1 MPARTSP
8 GRIDGVATETLL
20 RHFQT
25 KVVGPWELARSVAP
39 HMRRQGGGRFIVI
52 IGQTGKVPQANAI
65 ASTVINAAQHAFVK
79 SLSDELAQDKILVNA
94 VCPSR
99 IKSPLTDGL
108 KLYNEVY
115 LGRSLEQQ
123 ESRLGRRSAARPL
136 GHARRHRQCGRV
148 PRLGARR
155 IHLRHQHRRRRRT
168 PAVDLLK
175 ARMIRIENI
184 SKSFYKGDTAVD
196 AVRDMNLTIERHEIV
211 AVIGPSGCGKS
222 TLLNMIAGLYAPTRG
237 QIVYKGATVSDVN
250 TDVGYMTQKDN
261 LLPWRSVR
269 DNVAFPLELAGVP
282 RPSARARA
290 DEVIQHV
297 GLQGF
302 EDRYPNE
309 LSGGMRKRAC
319 LGRMLLYGAETALLD
334 EPFAALDAQLKL
346 AMHDLML
353 RLVAEN
359 KQTVILVTHDLMEAV
374 TLADRV
380 LVCTRRPATI
390 AMEQRIDLARP
401 RDVLNV
407 RFSNAFKEHYD
418 ALWERLRVEYQ
429 EERV

>member
-1 MPARTSP
+1 
-8 GRIDGVATETLL
+8 
-20 RHFQT
+20 
-25 KVVGPWELARSVAP
+25 
-39 HMRRQGGGRFIVI
+39 
-52 IGQTGKVPQANAI
+52 
-65 ASTVINAAQHAFVK
+65 
-79 SLSDELAQDKILVNA
+79 
-94 VCPSR
+94 
-99 IKSPLTDGL
+99 
-108 KLYNEVY
+108 
-115 LGRSLEQQ
+115 
-123 ESRLGRRSAARPL
+123 
-136 GHARRHRQCGRV
+136 
-148 PRLGARR
+148 
-155 IHLRHQHRRRRRT
+155 
-168 PAVDLLK
+168 
-175 ARMIRIENI
+175 MIRIENV
-184 SKSFYKGDTAVD
+184 SKSFYKRGAVVD
-196 AVRDMNLTIERHEIV
+196 AVQDINLTIKRYEIV

-237 QIVYKGATVSDVN
+237 RVVYKDATVTDVN

-269 DNVAFPLELAGVP
+269 DNVAFPLELAGVSKAE
-282 RPSARARA
+282 RMERA
-290 DEVIQHV
+290 DGVIRHV

-302 EDRYPNE
+302 EDRFPNE

-334 EPFAALDAQLKL
+334 EPFGALDAQLKL

-359 KQTVILVTHDLMEAV
+359 KQTVVLVTHDLMEAV

-390 AMEQRIDLARP
+390 ALEQRIELARP

-407 RFSNAFKEHYD
+407 RFSNAFKDYYD
-418 ALWERLRVEYQ
+418 ALWERLRVEYS

>member
-1 MPARTSP
+1 
-8 GRIDGVATETLL
+8 
-20 RHFQT
+20 
-25 KVVGPWELARSVAP
+25 
-39 HMRRQGGGRFIVI
+39 
-52 IGQTGKVPQANAI
+52 
-65 ASTVINAAQHAFVK
+65 
-79 SLSDELAQDKILVNA
+79 
-94 VCPSR
+94 
-99 IKSPLTDGL
+99 
-108 KLYNEVY
+108 
-115 LGRSLEQQ
+115 
-123 ESRLGRRSAARPL
+123 
-136 GHARRHRQCGRV
+136 
-148 PRLGARR
+148 
-155 IHLRHQHRRRRRT
+155 
-168 PAVDLLK
+168 
-175 ARMIRIENI
+175 MIRIENL
-184 SKSFYKGDTAVD
+184 SKSFYKGNAVID

-237 QIVYKGATVSDVN
+237 QIVYKGATISDVN

-282 RPSARARA
+282 IAERARRA
-290 DEVIQHV
+290 DEVIRHV
-297 GLQGF
+297 GLGGF

-353 RLVAEN
+353 RLVSEN
-359 KQTVILVTHDLMEAV
+359 KQTVVLVTHDLMEAV

-407 RFSNAFKEHYD
+407 RFSTAFKVHYD
-418 ALWERLRVEYQ
+418 ALWERLRLEYH